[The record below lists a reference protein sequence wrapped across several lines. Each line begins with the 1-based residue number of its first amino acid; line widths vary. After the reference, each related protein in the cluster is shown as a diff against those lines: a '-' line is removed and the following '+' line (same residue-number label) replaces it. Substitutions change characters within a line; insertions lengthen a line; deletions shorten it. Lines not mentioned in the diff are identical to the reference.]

1 MQTGKYLVAT
11 PRDLLWGLTVSTV
24 GREDSAP
31 GESYPSPN
39 HPDGY
44 FFHPERGRTFNEYQM
59 LYIHQGG
66 GHFLSAHGGEHEVRP
81 GDVFRVFPNEWH
93 TYAPDPKTG
102 WQGYWIGF
110 KGQNIDARVRAGF
123 FTPQEPVSHVGFSA
137 ELVRLYEEA
146 LRVANEE
153 AAFHQQML
161 AGIVNH
167 MIGLV
172 YTLERTLA
180 LGHQG
185 EQVDMI
191 QRARLRIRQTLEEN
205 VSIQMIANE
214 MGVGYSNFR
223 KLFKEHTGL
232 SPFVFQQDLKLQRA
246 KELLSTTQMSV
257 KEIAYR
263 LGFDSPDYFSQ
274 KFKMKVGVKP
284 SDFR

>member
-1 MQTGKYLVAT
+1 MQQGKYLVAT

-31 GESYPSPN
+31 GEPYPTTN

-44 FFHPERGRTFNEYQM
+44 FFDTQRGRTLEEYQM
-59 LYIHQGG
+59 LYIHQGR
-66 GHFLSAHGGEHEVRP
+66 GHFRSAHGGEHTVRA
-81 GDVFRVFPNEWH
+81 GDVLRVFPGEWH
-93 TYAPDPKTG
+93 SYGPDADTG
-102 WQGYWIGF
+102 WRGYWIGF
-110 KGQNIDARVRAGF
+110 KGQNMDQRIKAGF
-123 FTPQEPVSHVGFSA
+123 LSPETPISHVGFSA
-137 ELVRLYEEA
+137 DLIRLFEEA

-153 AAFHQQML
+153 PALHQQML

-172 YTLERTLA
+172 YMLERSII

-185 EQVDMI
+185 EHVEMV
-191 QRARLRIRQTLEEN
+191 QRARLRIRETLEQN
-205 VSIQMIANE
+205 ISIQQIAQE

-223 KLFKEHTGL
+223 KLFKEHTGI
-232 SPFVFQQDLKLQRA
+232 SPALFQQDLKLQRA
-246 KELLSTTQMSV
+246 KELLTVSNLSI

-274 KFKMKVGVKP
+274 KFKSKVGVKP